1 MEQNDFDGMLEWVK
15 NDPEAATRTLIDQNK
30 NLLVD
35 TKTGL
40 NSLYLFKELARQ
52 QQRILKRSGKG
63 ESVVS
68 IADIDNFKE
77 KINDPYGLPVGDVV
91 IQFIAEAY
99 KSSMRDSDIVGRYAG
114 DEYIAYYPD
123 TNINTIKVVEERIKS
138 YIKDHAIEY
147 LRKHLDSVIY
157 KEVDVENLAR
167 KIDISTGYS
176 QANPDDTIE
185 KLITEADRNMHNVK
199 KEKKVG
205 R

>member
-68 IADIDNFKE
+68 I
-77 KINDPYGLPVGDVV
+77 
-91 IQFIAEAY
+91 
-99 KSSMRDSDIVGRYAG
+99 SDI
-114 DEYIAYYPD
+114 
-123 TNINTIKVVEERIKS
+123 
-138 YIKDHAIEY
+138 
-147 LRKHLDSVIY
+147 Y
-157 KEVDVENLAR
+157 KF
-167 KIDISTGYS
+167 
-176 QANPDDTIE
+176 
-185 KLITEADRNMHNVK
+185 
-199 KEKKVG
+199 
-205 R
+205 